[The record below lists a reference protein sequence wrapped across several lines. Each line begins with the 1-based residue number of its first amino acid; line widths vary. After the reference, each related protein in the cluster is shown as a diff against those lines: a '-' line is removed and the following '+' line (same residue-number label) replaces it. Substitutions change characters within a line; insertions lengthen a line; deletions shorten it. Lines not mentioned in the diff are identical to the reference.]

1 MACVPTNFTLLGTA
15 LSTSLANGRP
25 EVAKTLKMIQQWKVT
40 QTMDVMLA
48 ASSWCANATLKI
60 TDVYDVGYF

>member
-1 MACVPTNFTLLGTA
+1 
-15 LSTSLANGRP
+15 
-25 EVAKTLKMIQQWKVT
+25 VAKALKMIQQWKVT

-48 ASSWCANATLKI
+48 ASILKI

>member
-1 MACVPTNFTLLGTA
+1 M
-15 LSTSLANGRP
+15 SLAKGRP
-25 EVAKTLKMIQQWKVT
+25 EVAKALKMIQQWKVT

-48 ASSWCANATLKI
+48 ASILKI